1 MDPKEES
8 ALGEWFAQGAY
19 RTRFAE
25 GYASGEVIEL
35 LRNCANKFAFE
46 LLRNSEAN
54 RSGP

>member
-1 MDPKEES
+1 MTIHPYGFKKES

-35 LRNCANKFAFE
+35 LRN
-46 LLRNSEAN
+46 SEAYG
-54 RSGP
+54 SCA